1 MDYSCTNRPRR
12 RHPLSLAASTAAR
25 AKTPDNWTFLRIE
38 PEEITYWQQQSA
50 PLITTEADSTA
61 NVFNPLI
68 FSVLLEI
75 VHIWQNFL
83 RQN

>member
-1 MDYSCTNRPRR
+1 M
-12 RHPLSLAASTAAR
+12 
-25 AKTPDNWTFLRIE
+25 E

-61 NVFNPLI
+61 NVVNPLI
-68 FSVLLEI
+68 FSVLQEI
-75 VHIWQNFL
+75 VHNWQNFL